1 MPFKRG
7 DFYYV
12 DMMLPGYGRISRSTK
27 STSKRLALDIESTL
41 RSLAAHGRHDAL
53 DTIRDGKLSLPAVHG
68 AYRADRLDQ
77 LIAGRNDRPLRDVAQ
92 AYLDSNPERRKADG
106 VRKLMKFVSQHTKAS
121 WLLEPSNINGWI
133 TYEYRVPMLSAA
145 TEQREA
151 HGAGALIR
159 LQYGEHER
167 RRVFTDV
174 QVRVPKVGGRVR
186 YLTPQNLAKLEAVA
200 EGWWPLLELVVSTG
214 LRQGEV
220 LNLLRRDVDVDE
232 QVVRVEDGKSRAAR
246 RVIPMIPGLASKMD
260 AWMSLTPGGLDDP
273 LFPDVTKSRLKV
285 AWREIRE
292 RADLLDKRFH
302 DLRHT
307 YGVAMVKA
315 GIPLPEIQ
323 RYMGHANIT
332 TTMIYA
338 QYAPERR
345 GEKLK
350 AARKEMFG
358 RNSSTGPNIT
368 GRPNSNSQ

>member
-41 RSLAAHGRHDAL
+41 RSLAVHGRHDVL
-53 DTIRDGKLSLPAVHG
+53 DAMRDSKLSLPAVHG
-68 AYRADRLDQ
+68 AYRANRLDH
-77 LIAGRNDRPLRDVAQ
+77 LLDGRKDLLLRDVAQ

-106 VRKLMKFVSQHTKAS
+106 VRKLMKYVPPNTRAS
-121 WLLEPSNINGWI
+121 WLLDPSNINGWI
-133 TYEYRVPMLSAA
+133 TYEYRVPQLSAA

-159 LQYGEHER
+159 SVYGEHER

-174 QVRVPKVGGRVR
+174 QLRIPKVGGRVC

-214 LRQGEV
+214 LRRGEV
-220 LNLLRRDVDVDE
+220 LNLLRRDVDVDQ
-232 QVVRVEDGKSRAAR
+232 QVVRVEAGKSRAAR
-246 RVIPMIPGLASKMD
+246 RTIPMSPTLSSKMD
-260 AWMSLTPGGLDDP
+260 VWMSLTSGGPDDP
-273 LFPDVTKSRLKV
+273 LFPDVTSSRLKV
-285 AWREIRE
+285 AWKEIRE
-292 RADLLDKRFH
+292 RAGLLEKRFH

-315 GIPLPEIQ
+315 GIPLPELQ
-323 RYMGHANIT
+323 RYMGHANIA

-338 QYAPERR
+338 QYIPGRR
-345 GEKLK
+345 DSEVK
-350 AARKEMFG
+350 AAMKEMFG
-358 RNSSTGPNIT
+358 
-368 GRPNSNSQ
+368 